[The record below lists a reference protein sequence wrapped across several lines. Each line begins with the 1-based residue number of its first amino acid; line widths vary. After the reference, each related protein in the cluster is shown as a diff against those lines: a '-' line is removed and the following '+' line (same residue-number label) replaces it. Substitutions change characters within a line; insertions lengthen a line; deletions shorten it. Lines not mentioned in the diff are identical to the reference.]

1 MQKLNIPYVED
12 GDERHLLDLYLPKNP
27 KGKPI
32 VLVLHGGGLRA
43 LSKERMAGVSK
54 RLTKFG
60 SGVVTPNYR
69 LIQHV
74 PYPSQLVDVTLALEW
89 MRNKPEA
96 LGRLNVSRI
105 AVLGA
110 SAGAFLGQMLAGKL
124 GKKRIRCL
132 VSVSGPSDIK
142 VQDPIKGHTCA
153 LDLATHEFPPTLITH
168 NRNDQVVSVEHA
180 LIFHGRLKVAQV
192 PVEIFLY
199 ERPKRINQKLVHGI
213 WKNPKAT
220 SPVFLDF
227 LEKKIFAF
235 LEKWLE

>member
-1 MQKLNIPYVED
+1 MQKLNIPYVEN
-12 GDERHLLDLYLPKNP
+12 GDEGHLLDLYLPENSE
-27 KGKPI
+27 GKPI

-60 SGVVTPNYR
+60 FVVVTPNYR

-74 PYPSQLVDVTLALEW
+74 PYPSQLADITLALEW
-89 MRNKPEA
+89 MRNRPKA
-96 LGRLNVSRI
+96 LGRLDVSRI

-110 SAGAFLGQMLAGKL
+110 SAGAFLGQMFAGKL

-132 VSVSGPSDIK
+132 VSVSGPNDIK
-142 VQDPIKGHTCA
+142 VQGPIKGNPCA

-168 NRNDQVVSVEHA
+168 NRNDQVVGVEHA
-180 LIFHGRLKVAQV
+180 LIFHCRLKAAQV
-192 PVEIFLY
+192 PVEILLY
-199 ERPKRINQKLVHGI
+199 ERPKRANQKLVHGI
-213 WKNPKAT
+213 WKNPEAT

-227 LEKKIFAF
+227 LEKRIFAF
-235 LEKWLE
+235 LGKWLE